1 MKDELR
7 QVITTC
13 IEKGTNIMTKWAAKN
28 LTLFNSKC
36 CLNYLGDS
44 LQVLEGLT
52 SLYTDI
58 VGTPLWPSV
67 DDKYFTLFML
77 KIYLSNTYIAI
88 IDITGFLEMP
98 PEQILSIGTKLLL
111 NTTSE
116 ADTKK
121 IIDSLK
127 LTDINMKEY
136 TDNTFVTK
144 ILLNFDQI
152 LRFTTF
158 DLWNQH

>member
-1 MKDELR
+1 
-7 QVITTC
+7 
-13 IEKGTNIMTKWAAKN
+13 
-28 LTLFNSKC
+28 
-36 CLNYLGDS
+36 
-44 LQVLEGLT
+44 
-52 SLYTDI
+52 
-58 VGTPLWPSV
+58 
-67 DDKYFTLFML
+67 
-77 KIYLSNTYIAI
+77 
-88 IDITGFLEMP
+88 MP

-127 LTDINMKEY
+127 LTDINMEEY

>member
-1 MKDELR
+1 
-7 QVITTC
+7 
-13 IEKGTNIMTKWAAKN
+13 
-28 LTLFNSKC
+28 
-36 CLNYLGDS
+36 
-44 LQVLEGLT
+44 
-52 SLYTDI
+52 
-58 VGTPLWPSV
+58 
-67 DDKYFTLFML
+67 
-77 KIYLSNTYIAI
+77 
-88 IDITGFLEMP
+88 MP